1 MWKNVFIES
10 CILSALIFGGFYLN
24 ATLLKKEISVS
35 EEHIQNESERQAQ
48 WAHISGR
55 GQTPSAERKTESGS
69 SHISGKDTE
78 TPPVDPP
85 RGSSLSGVE
94 QSDPSSLDSSSD

>member
-1 MWKNVFIES
+1 MNCKSIMWKNVFIES

-55 GQTPSAERKTESGS
+55 
-69 SHISGKDTE
+69 
-78 TPPVDPP
+78 
-85 RGSSLSGVE
+85 
-94 QSDPSSLDSSSD
+94 